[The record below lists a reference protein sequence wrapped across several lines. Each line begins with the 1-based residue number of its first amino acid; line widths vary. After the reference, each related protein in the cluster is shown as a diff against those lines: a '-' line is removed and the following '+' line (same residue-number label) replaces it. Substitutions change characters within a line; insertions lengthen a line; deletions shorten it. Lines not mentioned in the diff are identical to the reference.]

1 MKTACAIL
9 ATYNEA
15 DIVVEAVRK
24 LIAGG
29 VDVYVI
35 DNGST
40 DGSAELLSP
49 YVGKGVVDL
58 RTVRF
63 HEDGREIY
71 DWTALLKLKESVAR
85 ELGYDWYLHVD
96 ADEIR
101 YAPWPGVALREG
113 LDRVDHSGYNLVN
126 FKLFNFR
133 LTQDLA
139 ASDDFEAAM
148 PDYSAGE
155 YFNQYQVKAWKAH
168 PDIDI
173 AGFGG
178 HIARRP
184 DARIYPVRFIHK
196 HYPVR
201 SLEHG
206 RRKIL
211 QERKQRF
218 STAEKQRGWHVQ
230 YDAMADVLPQDVF
243 WAPER
248 LARFE
253 LQRECLDLLGEGAE
267 VACNL
272 LATVSLQELDE
283 RLERTLLQRFAP
295 SPIPPEHARELL
307 GVARQLIGMASKGSV
322 PPIQSAAD
330 DIAFLRSA
338 LHLLAARQWL
348 GGDASIFQRAAAIAL
363 RAAPAAAPDG
373 GGPG

>member
-1 MKTACAIL
+1 MIKACAIL

-15 DIVVEAVRK
+15 DIIEESVHK

-29 VDVYVI
+29 VDVFVI

-40 DGSAELLSP
+40 DRTAELLAP
-49 YVGKGVVDL
+49 LVGRGVVDI
-58 RTVRF
+58 RTVKF

-71 DWTALLKLKESVAR
+71 DWTSILRMKEALSR
-85 ELGYDWYLHVD
+85 ELAYDWYLHVD

-101 YAPWPGVALREG
+101 YAPWPHVSLQEG
-113 LDRVDHSGYNLVN
+113 LDRVDSSGYNLVN

-133 LTQDLA
+133 LTHDLP
-139 ASDDFEAAM
+139 ASGDYERDM

-168 PDIDI
+168 PEIDI
-173 AGFGG
+173 ASFGG

-184 DARIYPVRFIHK
+184 DARIYPIRFIHK

-218 STAEKQRGWHVQ
+218 SQAEKQRGWHVQ
-230 YDAMADVLPQDVF
+230 YDQMAEVSASDVF

-248 LARFE
+248 LATFD
-253 LQRECLDLLGEGAE
+253 LQTECFDLLEEGAD

-272 LATVSLQELDE
+272 LGTVPDGALDAY
-283 RLERTLLQRFAP
+283 LEHALVQRFAP
-295 SPIPPEHARELL
+295 VPFTPDH
-307 GVARQLIGMASKGSV
+307 ARQLVAVSRQLLALASKGEA
-322 PPIQSAAD
+322 PPVESAAA
-330 DIAFLRSA
+330 DIAFMRRA
-338 LHLLAARQWL
+338 LHLLASRHWL
-348 GGDASIFQRAAAIAL
+348 TGDASIFQRVSGIDL
-363 RAAPAAAPDG
+363 KSL
-373 GGPG
+373 

>member
-1 MKTACAIL
+1 MIRACAIL

-15 DIVVEAVRK
+15 DIIEESVKK

-29 VDVYVI
+29 VDVFVI

-40 DGSAELLSP
+40 DRTAEILAPL
-49 YVGKGVVDL
+49 VGRGVVDI
-58 RTVRF
+58 RTVKF

-71 DWTALLKLKESVAR
+71 DWTSILRMKEDLSKQ
-85 ELGYDWYLHVD
+85 LGFDWFLHVD

-101 YAPWPGVALREG
+101 YSPWPHLSLCEG
-113 LDRVDHSGYNLVN
+113 LDRVDRSGYNLVN

-133 LTQDLA
+133 LKHDLPVS
-139 ASDDFEAAM
+139 SDYERDM

-168 PDIDI
+168 PEIDI
-173 AGFGG
+173 ASFGG

-184 DARIYPVRFIHK
+184 DARIYPTRFIHK

-218 STAEKQRGWHVQ
+218 SQAEKQRGWHVQ
-230 YDAMADVLPQDVF
+230 YDQMADVSPNEVF
-243 WAPER
+243 WNADK
-248 LARFE
+248 LARFD
-253 LQRECLDLLGEGAE
+253 LQRECLALLDEGAD

-272 LATVSLQELDE
+272 LSAVSPDALDST
-283 RLERTLLQRFAP
+283 LEHALVQRF
-295 SPIPPEHARELL
+295 SPVPFTSEHARQLL
-307 GVARQLIGMASKGSV
+307 AVSRQLLGMASKGAA
-322 PPIQSAAD
+322 PPVESAAD
-330 DIAFLRSA
+330 DVAFMRCA
-338 LHLLAARQWL
+338 LHLLASRHWL
-348 GGDASIFQRAAAIAL
+348 TGDASIFQRVSSIVL
-363 RAAPAAAPDG
+363 KPL
-373 GGPG
+373 

>member
-1 MKTACAIL
+1 MIKACAIL

-15 DIVVEAVRK
+15 DIIEESVTK

-29 VDVYVI
+29 ADVFVI

-40 DGSAELLSP
+40 DRTAEILAP
-49 YVGKGVVDL
+49 YVGRGVVDI
-58 RTVRF
+58 RTVKF

-71 DWTALLKLKESVAR
+71 DWTSILRMKEALSK
-85 ELGYDWYLHVD
+85 ELGFDWYLHVD

-101 YAPWPGVALREG
+101 YSPWPHLSLLEG
-113 LDRVDHSGYNLVN
+113 LDRVDRSGYNLIN

-133 LTQDLA
+133 LTQDIPV
-139 ASDDFEAAM
+139 SDDYERDM

-206 RRKIL
+206 KRKIL

-218 STAEKQRGWHVQ
+218 SNAEKQRGWHVQ
-230 YDAMADVLPQDVF
+230 YDEMADVQPTDVF
-243 WAPER
+243 WTNDKLTQFDMQP
-248 LARFE
+248 
-253 LQRECLDLLGEGAE
+253 ECLHLLEEGAD

-272 LATVSLQELDE
+272 LSTVNPNEWDAY
-283 RLERTLLQRFAP
+283 LERSLIQRFSP
-295 SPIPPEHARELL
+295 SPFTPEHARQLL
-307 GVARQLIGMASKGSV
+307 GVSRQLLSMASKGTA
-322 PPIQSAAD
+322 PPVESAAQ
-330 DIAFLRSA
+330 DIAFMRCA
-338 LHLLAARQWL
+338 LQLLASRQWL
-348 GGDASIFQRAAAIAL
+348 SGDASIFQRTAAISL
-363 RAAPAAAPDG
+363 KSL
-373 GGPG
+373 

>member
-1 MKTACAIL
+1 MIKACAIL

-15 DIVVEAVRK
+15 DIIEESVRK

-29 VDVYVI
+29 IDVFVI

-40 DGSAELLSP
+40 DRTAEILAPL
-49 YVGKGVVDL
+49 VGRGLVDI
-58 RTVRF
+58 RTVKF

-71 DWTALLKLKESVAR
+71 DWTSILRMKESLSK
-85 ELGYDWYLHVD
+85 ELGFDWYLHVD

-101 YAPWPGVALREG
+101 YSPWPHLSLKEG
-113 LDRVDHSGYNLVN
+113 LDRVDRSGYNLVN

-133 LTQDLA
+133 LTHDIP
-139 ASDDFEAAM
+139 ASGDYERDM

-168 PDIDI
+168 RDIDI
-173 AGFGG
+173 VGYGG

-230 YDAMADVLPQDVF
+230 YDQMGEVSPQDVF
-243 WAPER
+243 WSPDK

-253 LQRECLDLLGEGAE
+253 MQPECLSLLDEGAD

-272 LATVSLQELDE
+272 LFTVNTDDLDAF
-283 RLERTLLQRFAP
+283 LERALVQRF
-295 SPIPPEHARELL
+295 SPVPFSPEHARQLL
-307 GVARQLIGMASKGSV
+307 GVSRQLLSMAGKGPV
-322 PPIQSAAD
+322 PPVVSAVD
-330 DIAFLRSA
+330 DITFMRSA
-338 LHLLAARQWL
+338 LQLLASRQWL
-348 GGDASIFQRAAAIAL
+348 TGDASIFQRIAAIEL
-363 RAAPAAAPDG
+363 KSP
-373 GGPG
+373 

>member
-1 MKTACAIL
+1 MIKACAIL

-15 DIVVEAVRK
+15 DIIEESVTK

-29 VDVYVI
+29 ADVFVI

-40 DGSAELLSP
+40 DRTAEILAP
-49 YVGKGVVDL
+49 YVGRGVVDI
-58 RTVRF
+58 RTVKF

-71 DWTALLKLKESVAR
+71 DWTSILRMKEALSK
-85 ELGYDWYLHVD
+85 ELGFDWYLHVD

-101 YAPWPGVALREG
+101 YSPWPHLSLLEG
-113 LDRVDHSGYNLVN
+113 LDRVDRSGYNLIN

-133 LTQDLA
+133 LTQDIPV
-139 ASDDFEAAM
+139 SDDYERDM

-206 RRKIL
+206 KRKIL

-218 STAEKQRGWHVQ
+218 SNAEKQRGWHVQ
-230 YDAMADVLPQDVF
+230 YDEMADVQPTDVF
-243 WAPER
+243 WTNDKLTQFDMQP
-248 LARFE
+248 
-253 LQRECLDLLGEGAE
+253 ECLHLLEEGAE

-272 LATVSLQELDE
+272 LSTVNPNEWDAY
-283 RLERTLLQRFAP
+283 LERSLIQRFSP
-295 SPIPPEHARELL
+295 STFTPEHARQLL
-307 GVARQLIGMASKGSV
+307 GVSRQLLSMASKGTA
-322 PPIQSAAD
+322 PPVESAAH
-330 DIAFLRSA
+330 DIAFMRCA
-338 LHLLAARQWL
+338 LQLLASRQWL
-348 GGDASIFQRAAAIAL
+348 SGDASIFQRTAAISL
-363 RAAPAAAPDG
+363 KSL
-373 GGPG
+373 

>member
-1 MKTACAIL
+1 MQRACAIL
-9 ATYNEA
+9 ATFNEA
-15 DIVVEAVRK
+15 DIVVESVRK

-29 VDVYVI
+29 LEVFVI

-40 DGSAELLSP
+40 DRTLELLNP
-49 YVGKGVVDL
+49 LVGKGVVDI

-71 DWTALLKLKESVAR
+71 DWTSILRMKEDLSKT
-85 ELGYDWYLHVD
+85 LGFDWYLHVD

-101 YAPWPGVALREG
+101 YAPWPGLSLREG

-133 LTQDLA
+133 LTHDIA
-139 ASDDFEAAM
+139 ASDDFERDM
-148 PDYSAGE
+148 PAYSAGE

-168 PDIDI
+168 RDIDI
-173 AGFGG
+173 VANGG

-184 DARIYPVRFIHK
+184 DGKIYPVRFIHK

-218 STAEKQRGWHVQ
+218 SVAEKQRGWHVQ
-230 YDAMADVLPQDVF
+230 YDQMADVSAQDVF
-243 WAPER
+243 WPAVK
-248 LARFE
+248 LARFDM
-253 LQRECLDLLGEGAE
+253 QAECLALLDEGAD

-272 LATVSLQELDE
+272 LSTLRMDALDAHIA
-283 RLERTLLQRFAP
+283 RALEARFTP
-295 SPIPPEHARELL
+295 DPLTPEHAAQLL
-307 GVARQLIGMASKGSV
+307 NVSRQLISMVAKQAL
-322 PPIQSAAD
+322 PPIESAVQDVDYMRCA
-330 DIAFLRSA
+330 LR
-338 LHLLAARQWL
+338 LLACCQWL
-348 GGDASIFQRAAAIAL
+348 TGDAAIFQRLASIEL
-363 RAAPAAAPDG
+363 KTN
-373 GGPG
+373 

>member
-1 MKTACAIL
+1 MIKACAIL

-15 DIVVEAVRK
+15 DIIEESVHK

-29 VDVYVI
+29 VDVFVI

-40 DGSAELLSP
+40 DRTAELLAP
-49 YVGKGVVDL
+49 LVGRGVVDI
-58 RTVRF
+58 RTVKF

-71 DWTALLKLKESVAR
+71 DWTSILRMKEALSR
-85 ELGYDWYLHVD
+85 ELAYDWYLHVD

-101 YAPWPGVALREG
+101 YAPWPHVSLQEG
-113 LDRVDHSGYNLVN
+113 LDRVDSSGYNLVN

-133 LTQDLA
+133 LTHDLP
-139 ASDDFEAAM
+139 ASGDYERDM

-168 PDIDI
+168 PEIDI
-173 AGFGG
+173 ASFGG

-184 DARIYPVRFIHK
+184 DARIYPIRFIHK

-218 STAEKQRGWHVQ
+218 SQAEKQRGWHVQ
-230 YDAMADVLPQDVF
+230 YDQMAEVSASDVF
-243 WAPER
+243 WAPDK

-253 LQRECLDLLGEGAE
+253 LHNECIGLLGEGAE
-267 VACNL
+267 VACQLLSAVPLPELDGLTERAL
-272 LATVSLQELDE
+272 LARYLA
-283 RLERTLLQRFAP
+283 TLG
-295 SPIPPEHARELL
+295 SEEHARQLL
-307 GVARQLIGMASKGSV
+307 GIAHRLLDMAGKGPV
-322 PPIQSAAD
+322 PPIESASQD
-330 DIAFLRSA
+330 VMFLRAA
-338 LHLLAARQWL
+338 LQLLAARQWL
-348 GGDASIFQRAAAIAL
+348 SGDASILQRVAGIEL
-363 RAAPAAAPDG
+363 RAV
-373 GGPG
+373 

>member
-1 MKTACAIL
+1 MIKACAIL

-15 DIVVEAVRK
+15 DIIEESVKK

-29 VDVYVI
+29 VEVFVI

-40 DGSAELLSP
+40 DRTAEILAPL
-49 YVGKGVVDL
+49 VGRGVVDI
-58 RTVRF
+58 RTVKF

-71 DWTALLKLKESVAR
+71 DWTSILRMKETLSK
-85 ELGYDWYLHVD
+85 ELGFDWFLHVD

-101 YAPWPGVALREG
+101 YSPWPHLTLCEG
-113 LDRVDHSGYNLVN
+113 LDRVDRSGYNLVN

-133 LTQDLA
+133 LTQDIA
-139 ASDDFEAAM
+139 ASGDYERDM

-173 AGFGG
+173 VGYGG

-184 DARIYPVRFIHK
+184 DAKIYPVRFIHK

-218 STAEKQRGWHVQ
+218 SSAEKQRGWHVQ
-230 YDAMADVLPQDVF
+230 YDQMAEVSPQDVF
-243 WAPER
+243 WVPEK
-248 LARFE
+248 LARFDA
-253 LQRECLDLLGEGAE
+253 QKECLDLLEEGAD
-267 VACNL
+267 VACKL
-272 LATVSLQELDE
+272 LATIRVDELDAHIARALQE
-283 RLERTLLQRFAP
+283 RFSPAP
-295 SPIPPEHARELL
+295 HTPEHAAQLL
-307 GVARQLIGMASKGSV
+307 GVSRQLLAMVSKQAL
-322 PPIQSAAD
+322 PPIESGAQD
-330 DIAFLRSA
+330 LEYMQTA
-338 LHLLAARQWL
+338 LQLLASRQWL
-348 GGDASIFQRAAAIAL
+348 TGDASIFQRLASIVFKPNASS
-363 RAAPAAAPDG
+363 
-373 GGPG
+373 

>member
-1 MKTACAIL
+1 MQRACAIL
-9 ATYNEA
+9 ATFNEA
-15 DIVVEAVRK
+15 DIIVESVRK

-29 VDVYVI
+29 VEVFVI

-40 DGSAELLSP
+40 DRTLELLNP
-49 YVGKGVVDL
+49 LVGQGVVDM
-58 RTVRF
+58 RTVKF

-71 DWTALLKLKESVAR
+71 DWTSILRMKEDLSKAL
-85 ELGYDWYLHVD
+85 GFDWYLHVD

-101 YAPWPGVALREG
+101 YSPWPHLSLREG

-133 LTQDLA
+133 LTHDLA
-139 ASDDFEAAM
+139 ASDDFERDM

-155 YFNQYQVKAWKAH
+155 YFNQYQIKAWKAH

-173 AGFGG
+173 VDYGG

-184 DARIYPVRFIHK
+184 DGKIYPVRFIHK

-218 STAEKQRGWHVQ
+218 SVAEKQRGWHVQ
-230 YDAMADVLPQDVF
+230 YDQMADVQAEDVF
-243 WAPER
+243 WQPEK

-253 LQRECLDLLGEGAE
+253 MASECLALLEEGADVACKLLSTLQSGELDAGIDRELVRRFSTPSFSSEHAVKLLGITRYL
-267 VACNL
+267 VD
-272 LATVSLQELDE
+272 S
-283 RLERTLLQRFAP
+283 
-295 SPIPPEHARELL
+295 
-307 GVARQLIGMASKGSV
+307 ASKGAA
-322 PPIQSAAD
+322 PPMQVGPEDMAFMQAATQ
-330 DIAFLRSA
+330 
-338 LHLLAARQWL
+338 LLAAGRWMA
-348 GGDASIFQRAAAIAL
+348 GDASIFQKVRSLDFQAI
-363 RAAPAAAPDG
+363 P
-373 GGPG
+373 PGN

>member
-1 MKTACAIL
+1 MIKACAIL

-15 DIVVEAVRK
+15 DIIKESVEK

-29 VDVYVI
+29 VQVFVI

-40 DGSAELLSP
+40 DRTAGILAPL
-49 YVGKGVVDL
+49 VGRGVVDI
-58 RTVRF
+58 RSVKF

-71 DWTALLKLKESVAR
+71 DWTSILRMKEQLSK
-85 ELGYDWYLHVD
+85 ELGFDWYLHVD

-101 YAPWPGVALREG
+101 YAPWPHLSLAEG
-113 LDRVDHSGYNLVN
+113 LDRVDRSGYNLVN

-133 LTQDLA
+133 LTQDLGP
-139 ASDDFEAAM
+139 SDDYERDM

-173 AGFGG
+173 VGYGG

-230 YDAMADVLPQDVF
+230 YDQMADVLEQDVF
-243 WAPER
+243 WAPEK
-248 LARFE
+248 LARFG
-253 LQRECLDLLGEGAE
+253 LQSECLALLDEGAD

-272 LATVSLQELDE
+272 LGTVPLDVLDAC
-283 RLERTLLQRFAP
+283 LEQALVQRF
-295 SPIPPEHARELL
+295 SPEPFTTEHARQLL
-307 GVARQLIGMASKGSV
+307 GVSRQLLAMASKGTA
-322 PPIQSAAD
+322 PPVESAAQ
-330 DIAFLRSA
+330 DIAFMGRA
-338 LHLLAARQWL
+338 LHLLASRHWL
-348 GGDASIFQRAAAIAL
+348 TGDASIFQRVSSIPL
-363 RAAPAAAPDG
+363 KSV
-373 GGPG
+373 